1 MPAVHILALYQFAE
15 LTGFADLQEP
25 LRNLC
30 DAEKL
35 QGTLLLAAEGINGT
49 VAGSRQGLEALL
61 TYLQDNVGLNQI
73 NAKWSTASTMPF
85 LRMKV
90 RLKNEIVTMG
100 VPGTDP
106 RALNGRRVRGQQWNA
121 LLDDPEVLVIDTRND
136 YEIDVGTFPGAI
148 SPRTEHFREFPQFV
162 EEHLDPQKHRK
173 VAMFCTGGIRCE
185 KATHHLLKSGFNEV
199 YHLDGG
205 ILQYFEDMPAQDN
218 RWQGECFVFD
228 GRVSVDKELRPGS
241 YTQCHACRHPL
252 SPAEREDRRFEA
264 GVSCPHCA
272 DRIDADRKSRLAE
285 RERQMA
291 LAEQRRQRH
300 LGQKIQRHS

>member
-15 LTGFADLQEP
+15 LPGFADLQEP
-25 LRNLC
+25 LRSLC
-30 DAEKL
+30 EEQEL

-49 VAGSRQGLEALL
+49 VAGSRPGLEALL
-61 TYLQDNVGLNQI
+61 GYLSDELGLNQI
-73 NAKWSTASTMPF
+73 SVKWSTAESMPF

-106 RALNGRRVRGQQWNA
+106 LALNGRRVRGPEWNA

-148 SPRTEHFREFPQFV
+148 SPHTEHFREFPSFV
-162 EEHLDPQKHRK
+162 KDHLDPQKHRK

-185 KATHHLLKSGFNEV
+185 KATHHLLKSGFAEV

-205 ILQYFEDMPAQDN
+205 ILQYFEDMPREDN
-218 RWQGECFVFD
+218 RWEGECFVFD

-252 SPAEREDRRFEA
+252 SPAERNDRRFEA

-272 DRIDADRKSRLAE
+272 DRIDEDKKARLAE
-285 RERQMA
+285 RERQMQ
-291 LAEQRRQRH
+291 LAEARQQRH
-300 LGQKIQRHS
+300 LGQKIQRQS

>member
-15 LTGFADLQEP
+15 LPGFADLQEP
-25 LRNLC
+25 LRSLC
-30 DAEKL
+30 EAKEL

-49 VAGSRQGLEALL
+49 VAGSRAGLEALL
-61 TYLQDNVGLNQI
+61 SYLHAQVGLQQI
-73 NAKWSTASTMPF
+73 NAKWSTAQSMPF

-106 RALNGRRVRGQQWNA
+106 RAFNGRRVRGEQWNA

-136 YEIDVGTFPGAI
+136 YEVDVGTFPGAI
-148 SPRTEHFREFPQFV
+148 APHTEHFREFPQFV
-162 EEHLDPQKHRK
+162 AEHLDPQKHRK

-185 KATHHLLKSGFNEV
+185 KATHHLLKSGFAEV

-205 ILQYFEDMPAQDN
+205 ILQYFEDMPAQEN

-252 SPAEREDRRFEA
+252 SPAERDDRRFEP

-272 DRIDADRKSRLAE
+272 DRIDEHKKARLAE
-285 RERQMA
+285 RERQMQ
-291 LAEQRRQRH
+291 LAEERQQRH
-300 LGQKIQRHS
+300 LGQKIQHHS